1 MRHARLPGVVLVICT
16 LALTST
22 ALAAP
27 PAAGSRAV
35 PRMKQA
41 RTKQTKQL
49 KKKRPVPSVAGCVT
63 LAQEENGQTLD
74 LSLTNTCAAHVSCSL
89 GWVVR
94 CGHARDTTAHPGAES
109 LVLADGASQTVTA
122 SAAECGGKGWR
133 IGAIRWR
140 CTRN

>member
-1 MRHARLPGVVLVICT
+1 MSRARLPGVVLLYCA
-16 LALTST
+16 LALTSPA
-22 ALAAP
+22 ALGAP

-35 PRMKQA
+35 PRVKHAKQVKKNRPKPSAGA
-41 RTKQTKQL
+41 R
-49 KKKRPVPSVAGCVT
+49 CVT
-63 LAQEENGQTLD
+63 LAQETNGQTLD
-74 LSLTNTCAAHVSCSL
+74 LSLTNACAAHVSCSL